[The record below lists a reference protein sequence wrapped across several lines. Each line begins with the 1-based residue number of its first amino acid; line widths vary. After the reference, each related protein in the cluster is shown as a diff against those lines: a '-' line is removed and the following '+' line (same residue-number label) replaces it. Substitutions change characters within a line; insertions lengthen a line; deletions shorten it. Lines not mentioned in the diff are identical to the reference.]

1 MNPCAAIGA
10 RHLDVFE
17 LARSGGRVSG
27 IIPDGT
33 LSRLAAAV
41 MRTEGPLAYEVEGFV
56 DDLRRPAA
64 RLHVRGRLAM
74 PCDRCNGPLDSE
86 LEARS
91 TFFFV
96 ANEAELNAVP
106 IDESDVDALIGSPQ
120 FDIWNLVEDE
130 AILAL
135 PLSPRH
141 ATCRPAAG
149 AEPSEE
155 APPPSPF
162 AALEQLK
169 ARKH

>member
-1 MNPCAAIGA
+1 MNPRTAIDA

-17 LARSGGRVSG
+17 LARSGSRVSG
-27 IIPDGT
+27 IVPGDA
-33 LSRLAAAV
+33 LPRLAAAV
-41 MRTEGPLAYEVEGFV
+41 ARIEGPLEYDVEGFV
-56 DDLRRPAA
+56 DELRRPAA

-96 ANEAELNAVP
+96 ADEAELNAVP
-106 IDESDVDALIGSPQ
+106 IDESEVDALIGSPQ

-141 ATCRPAAG
+141 ATCRPTAG
-149 AEPSEE
+149 AEPPEDD
-155 APPPSPF
+155 PRPSPF
-162 AALEQLK
+162 AVLEQLK